1 MLTPCLKSKRQQ
13 IECCEMS
20 ALVVGAL
27 ERTHDSD
34 SGYRK
39 TDSDCGK
46 IGITSS
52 VRSRP
57 ELPEV
62 VRSWNR
68 PESNLFGVSP
78 ESETAADVVFL
89 FRFARATLKQIF
101 LSKNSVLSRPE
112 PTGVGVGDEMPDH
125 KKNIAPTVTGRL

>member
-39 TDSDCGK
+39 TDSDSGK

-52 VRSRP
+52 ARSRP

-68 PESNLFGVSP
+68 PKSNLFGVSP

-89 FRFARATLKQIF
+89 FRFGVQL
-101 LSKNSVLSRPE
+101 SVLSRPE

-125 KKNIAPTVTGRL
+125 KKKTLHRPSPADCGLRDSR